1 MPGWRLPLPRQF
13 LNCARDDY
21 GYSNPVGHA
30 RYPCLVPS
38 VFGLRH
44 PTMNWPWDYSQG
56 RIGWSILY
64 PRVHNTPGFP
74 IPRWFGQFDFPKQG
88 PQVLSWLP
96 WWWWLSSSNLGKM
109 IFWNPFCQICP
120 VDQSWGGVFC
130 TLGYTILPSLIYLW
144 HFRRTAWFIP
154 LWASATQP
162 WTDCGIILKEE

>member
-1 MPGWRLPLPRQF
+1 MVIIVLQSWQNDFLKSILSNLYSGPESWGSILHPRVQNTHGFPIPLCFGP
-13 LNCARDDY
+13 A
-21 GYSNPVGHA
+21 
-30 RYPCLVPS
+30 CLVPS

-130 TLGYTILPSLIYLW
+130 TLRYTIL
-144 HFRRTAWFIP
+144 
-154 LWASATQP
+154 
-162 WTDCGIILKEE
+162 